1 MGASIASAAE
11 RVEAGAT
18 IREATIRVVAAV
30 IRDELGRVLISQ
42 RPEGKHYAGLW
53 EFPGGKVE
61 AGEAAESALRREL
74 REELGIEVAGCEPL
88 LSLRH
93 EYPERQ
99 VELWV
104 WTVEQ
109 YAGVA
114 QGLEGQALR
123 WLTVSELRGIEL
135 LPADLPIIERLESTM
150 KD

>member
-1 MGASIASAAE
+1 MSASPAPALRPPE
-11 RVEAGAT
+11 GRP
-18 IREATIRVVAAV
+18 TIRVVAAV
-30 IRDELGRVLISQ
+30 LRDAGGRVLVTQ
-42 RPEGKHYAGLW
+42 RPAGKSYAGLW

-61 AGEAAESALRREL
+61 AGEAVETALRREL
-74 REELGIEVAGCEPL
+74 REELGIEAGSCQPL

-104 WTVEQ
+104 WTVEH

-123 WLTVSELRGIEL
+123 WLAVPELRTIDL
-135 LPADLPIIERLESTM
+135 LPADLPIIERLESSL